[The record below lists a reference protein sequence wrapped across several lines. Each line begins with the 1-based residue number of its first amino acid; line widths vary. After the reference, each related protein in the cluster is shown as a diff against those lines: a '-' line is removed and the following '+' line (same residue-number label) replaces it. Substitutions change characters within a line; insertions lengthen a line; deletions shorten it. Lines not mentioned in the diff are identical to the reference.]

1 MKKLKLTDQL
11 TKYLEKK
18 KIKNIFSVV
27 GGANLHIVDSLSKS
41 KKINLFFNH
50 HEQASALAAQA
61 SARISKKP
69 GVCVVTTGP
78 GGTNAITGLLSAWQD
93 SIPCIFISGQSK
105 SNILKDTKNLRQVGA
120 QGFDIVKLV
129 KPITKKA
136 VSVIHPGK
144 FLDILDELYEIS
156 ISGRPG
162 PVWLDIPFDMQIEM
176 IDYFIKKKPTK
187 TLKQKIKTSSIQKFK
202 SLLYSSKKPIIIA
215 GNSIHTSSAEKEY
228 LSFVKKLKI
237 PNLLT
242 WNASDLL
249 DYENKFNLG
258 RPGMFGQRAANI
270 IMQNCDL
277 IIALGTHLNLSITT
291 PNINNFSKNSKLI
304 LVNIDNE
311 EIKNLKKKPNLFFNM
326 DVKHFFNKINK
337 IKLIKKI
344 NTKKWLDH
352 CNNLKKILNK
362 DHTINYINKIDPY
375 SFVKELSHSSN
386 KNYEL
391 VIDGGGTC
399 NQIFFQTFQNKI
411 KQRMIISASI
421 CAMGSGLPDSIG
433 VAINN
438 KNVILIC
445 GDGSF
450 QPNIQELQTIKDN
463 KLNIKMFIFSNNA
476 YLSIR
481 HTQKQFLNKNYIG
494 SIKSGGLNL
503 PNLKNIAKSYDIEH
517 RKFDNISKFK
527 KNINNLL
534 KKNQPLIIEIKMPS
548 NYEIMP
554 RTEFIKQN
562 TGKFVSAGL
571 ENMYPFLNE
580 TEKQLIKNFNL

>member
-1 MKKLKLTDQL
+1 MNKIKLTDQL
-11 TKYLEKK
+11 TKYLENK

-27 GGANLHIVDSLSKS
+27 GGANLHIIDSLSKS
-41 KKINLFFNH
+41 KKINLIFNH

-105 SNILKDTKNLRQVGA
+105 SNILKNTNDLRQVGA
-120 QGFDIVKLV
+120 QGLDIVKLV

-136 VSVIHPGK
+136 ISIINPIK
-144 FLDILDELYEIS
+144 FLEILDELYETS
-156 ISGRPG
+156 LSGRPG

-176 IDYFIKKKPTK
+176 IKQSFKKKP
-187 TLKQKIKTSSIQKFK
+187 SSIVKKNINHVSIKKFK
-202 SLLYSSKKPIIIA
+202 SLLNSAKKPIIIA
-215 GNSIHTSSAEKEY
+215 GNSIHTSSTEKEY

-249 DYENKFNLG
+249 EYKSKYNLG

-277 IIALGTHLNLSITT
+277 IIAIGTHLNLAITT
-291 PNINNFSKNSKLI
+291 PNTSNFSKNSKLVM
-304 LVNIDNE
+304 VNIDKD
-311 EIKNLKKKPNLFFNM
+311 EIKNIKKKPDLVFNTDLKNFF
-326 DVKHFFNKINK
+326 KKINK
-337 IKLIKKI
+337 IKLIKTQG
-344 NTKKWLDH
+344 TKKWLNH
-352 CNNLKKILNK
+352 CNFLKKNLNK
-362 DHTINYINKIDPY
+362 DHTIKYKNKIDPY
-375 SFVKELSHSSN
+375 TFIKELSHSSN
-386 KNYEL
+386 KKYS
-391 VIDGGGTC
+391 VVVDGGGTC
-399 NQIFFQTFQNKI
+399 NQIFFQTFENKV

-433 VAINN
+433 VASNN

-494 SIKSGGLNL
+494 SIKSGGLNV
-503 PNLKNIAKSYDIEH
+503 PSLKNIAISYGIDHQEFH
-517 RKFDNISKFK
+517 NISNFK
-527 KNINNLL
+527 KSINNLL
-534 KKNQPLIIEIKMPS
+534 KINHPLIIEIKMPN

-554 RTEFIKQN
+554 RMDFIKQSS
-562 TGKFVSAGL
+562 GKFVSAGL

-580 TEKQLIKNFNL
+580 KEKKFIENFE